1 MNPRTSARRA
11 LSAALLAASL
21 SLAAAVF
28 LAAPAHARPA
38 GYEARDALDVPS
50 PLDVLGLPWAP
61 AAPTVPIV
69 PIEDCAPDDQACK
82 DRKEAEEQEQK
93 VEEKQKE
100 TEEDAEKAEKTIEDV
115 GKKLEECEPGS
126 SSCMEGLTGPGM
138 GEKQGITDMTGTV
151 KGFKPGPAGDAT
163 TAVTSTCADFLASLP
178 AGSAD
183 DSQSPFPV
191 AQLCALLGG

>member
-21 SLAAAVF
+21 SLAAPAFLTAPAYAQPAGHKLPNPLDVPNLLDILRVSGAPAA
-28 LAAPAHARPA
+28 LAAP
-38 GYEARDALDVPS
+38 
-50 PLDVLGLPWAP
+50 
-61 AAPTVPIV
+61 T
-69 PIEDCAPDDQACK
+69 EDCAPDDQACK
-82 DRKEAEEQEQK
+82 DRKENEEQEQK

-100 TEEDAEKAEKTIEDV
+100 TEEDAKKAEKTIEDV
-115 GKKLEECEPGS
+115 GKKLKECEPGS

-138 GEKQGITDMTGTV
+138 GEKQGITDMTGTI
-151 KGFKPGPAGDAT
+151 KDFKPGPAGDASS
-163 TAVTSTCADFLASLP
+163 AVTSTCADFLASLP

>member
-11 LSAALLAASL
+11 LSTALLAASL
-21 SLAAAVF
+21 SLAAPAF
-28 LAAPAHARPA
+28 LAAPAHADLTDPV
-38 GYEARDALDVPS
+38 GYA
-50 PLDVLGLPWAP
+50 WHP
-61 AAPTVPIV
+61 AAGTPA
-69 PIEDCAPDDQACK
+69 EDCAPDDQTCK
-82 DRKEAEEQEQK
+82 DRKEVEEQEAK

-100 TEEDAEKAEKTIEDV
+100 TEEDAKKAEKTIEDV

-138 GEKQGITDMTGTV
+138 GEKQGITDMTGTIED
-151 KGFKPGPAGDAT
+151 FKPGPAGDASA
-163 TAVTSTCADFLASLP
+163 AVTSTCSDFVASLP
-178 AGSAD
+178 TGSAD